1 MAGLLEE
8 FNNFSNV
15 LQAIV
20 DHTSLIAH
28 TDDKGDINYVNDKF
42 CEISKYNRDELIGKN
57 HRILKSGHHPD
68 RFFSDLWKT
77 ILSGKVWSGE
87 IKNRA
92 KDGSFYWVLA
102 TIAPDKEHS
111 QYVSIQQDISEK
123 KILEDKIGQLEC
135 DLNHAVSERETR
147 ERFLATLGH
156 DLRTPLTI
164 AKLAAQTL
172 EKKYAVTDRVKKLSS
187 KITDNINR
195 IDDMMTGLLIDTC
208 QKKALLHIPPELT
221 EIDMESVIRETI
233 DNLKI
238 IHGDRFIFDF
248 TGKTKGFWSASSI
261 KRILENL
268 ATNAIKYGDQLAP
281 VTILIED
288 RETHCTI
295 SVHNRGKLISESD
308 QEIIF
313 NYLQRTSEAKTS
325 TQNGWGLGLA
335 AVKSMVEAHGG
346 SVKVISSKTNDGTT
360 FIVTLPKDSRPFTN
374 ENVIKESPV
383 VIANEGSNYLRLF
396 RHMPEIQVILSGP
409 KHKFEYVN
417 EAYVETFGFNATGMT
432 VRDLGPTRE
441 NYISILDE
449 VYQTGTPKKLIKN
462 PIVIAGQTRYL
473 NQTFVPRKNSA
484 GEIIGILSISSE
496 ACP

>member
-1 MAGLLEE
+1 LAAILEE
-8 FNNFSNV
+8 LNNFSDA
-15 LQAIV
+15 LQAV
-20 DHTSLIAH
+20 VNHSSPIAL
-28 TDDKGDINYVNDKF
+28 TDDLGIINYVNDKF
-42 CEISKYNRDELIGKN
+42 CEISKYNRNELIGQN

-68 RFFSDLWKT
+68 RFFSDLWST
-77 ILSGKVWSGE
+77 ILSGNTWSGE

-102 TIAPDKEHS
+102 TIAPDRGHS
-111 QYVSIQQDISEK
+111 QYVSVQHDISEK
-123 KILEDKIGQLEC
+123 KFLEDKINKLES
-135 DLNHAVSERETR
+135 DLNQAVSEREAR
-147 ERFLATLGH
+147 ERFLATLSH

-164 AKLAAQTL
+164 AKLTAQTL
-172 EKKYAVTDRVKKLSS
+172 EKRYTVTDRVKKLSS

-195 IDDMMTGLLIDTC
+195 IDDMMTGLIDTC
-208 QKKALLHIPPELT
+208 QKKALQHIAPELT
-221 EIDMESVIRETI
+221 EIDMESVVRETI
-233 DNLKI
+233 DNLKT
-238 IHGDRFIFDF
+238 IHGNRFILE
-248 TGKTKGFWSASSI
+248 TVGKTKGFWSASSL

-268 ATNAIKYGDQLAP
+268 ATNAIKYGDPLAP

-288 RETHCTI
+288 RETHCAI
-295 SVHNRGKLISESD
+295 SVHNSGKPISESD

-335 AVKSMVEAHGG
+335 AVKSLVEAHGG
-346 SVKVISSKTNDGTT
+346 SVKVISSNANNGTT

-374 ENVIKESPV
+374 EKMVKESPV

-396 RHMPEIQVILSGP
+396 RHMPEIQVIFSGP

-432 VRDLGPTRE
+432 VRDLGPARE

-449 VYQTGTPKKLIKN
+449 VYKTGIPKKIIKN

-496 ACP
+496 VCP